1 MWHLNRFSLLTFAI
15 IIALNGFSQTI
26 LADTSSFKSIIAGPE
41 YAKPKSFQKAW
52 GRNWRT
58 DWATP
63 VYVPVLWLDKVEGGL
78 KPEKTNGGNET
89 KGLKL
94 TSPGGKEYA
103 LRSINKSRND
113 VVPKEFKGTFIEDI
127 IQDGVSMSHPYGAFA
142 LPYMQEAAGIY
153 HTEPKLVYVPKQP
166 VLDSLNE
173 EFGDDLYMIEQ
184 RLSCDWS
191 DADNLGNFKDFL
203 STDEVVE
210 KLKENNHNK
219 ADQIGFVKARL
230 FDMLLADWD
239 RHEDQWKWGERK
251 QGDKTVYIAV
261 PRDRDQ
267 VFFVHNGFLIDKA
280 LPAIGNG
287 YMQNFDYKSK
297 NISKLNYEER
307 NIDPFFTNEMTMD
320 DWVNAATGLQ
330 QSLTDAVIE
339 QSIRGLPPEIFAMSG
354 NELIE
359 KLKSRREQLV
369 DYARQYYLVLAKEV
383 EIVASKEREFIEIKS
398 TGNGELAV
406 KIFAIDKEDQKD
418 EAAVYSR
425 VFKPAETK
433 RIRLFGIGGED
444 VYAIDD
450 KGTTVKLS
458 VIGGEDRDSVIQY
471 PGSSRIQVYDNKD
484 NVFKTNS
491 ARFHTSSD
499 SANHAFDYYNHEINK
514 KGFIPDIFYNDDDR
528 MYIGLRYGL
537 TNYKWRKRP
546 YANKQM
552 LMLHYSVTQN
562 AISVTYTADIPNVIG
577 KWNLSLLANFDAI
590 RWANFFGLGNE
601 TTMPEYNRNFYRIQ
615 TREWLGKLGLYRQ
628 YGKSTFTVSGFAQNI
643 KMLADTER
651 YVGKVFLTENNDPYK
666 PYSYVGGQL
675 QYSFVK
681 VNDSI
686 VPTRGIIFFV
696 NASYFSNVERK
707 EFFQE
712 YIGKL
717 QFYIPFGNK
726 FSLVIKT
733 GGSTVVN
740 NSEALNTAN
749 YYEHA
754 IIGGP
759 VTLRGF
765 RKDRFWGQSALYNTN
780 DLRFITNIRTHWLNA
795 KAGALIFF
803 DEGRVW
809 MPNESSRT
817 LHTSYG
823 CGIMLAPFRK
833 ISGTLTYGISKES
846 RLFQATVYK
855 IFK

>member
-15 IIALNGFSQTI
+15 VIAFTSFSQTVI
-26 LADTSSFKSIIAGPE
+26 TDTSSHKTIIAGPE
-41 YAKPKSFQKAW
+41 YAKSKSFQKAW

-58 DWATP
+58 DWTTP
-63 VYVPVLWLDKVEGGL
+63 VSVPVLWLDKVEGGL

-94 TSPGGKEYA
+94 TAPNGKEFA

-127 IQDGVSMSHPYGAFA
+127 IQDGVSMSDPYGAFA
-142 LPYMQEAAGIY
+142 LRHMQEAAGIY

-166 VLDSLNE
+166 ALDSLNE

-210 KLKENNHNK
+210 KLKQNNQNN
-219 ADQIGFVKARL
+219 ADQFAFVKARL
-230 FDMLLADWD
+230 FDMLVADWD

-267 VFFVHNGFLIDKA
+267 VFFVHNGYLIDKA

-297 NISKLNYEER
+297 DISKLNYEER
-307 NIDPFFTNEMTMD
+307 NIDPFFTNEMSMD
-320 DWVNAATGLQ
+320 DWINAAKSLQ

-339 QSIRGLPPEIFAMSG
+339 QSIRGLPPEIFAVSG
-354 NELIE
+354 KELIE

-398 TGNGELAV
+398 TGNDELDI
-406 KIFAIDKEDQKD
+406 KIFAINKEGQKD
-418 EAAVYSR
+418 EAAFYSR
-425 VFKPAETK
+425 VFKSAETK

-444 VYAIDD
+444 VYTIDD
-450 KGTTVKLS
+450 KGTTIKLS
-458 VIGGEDRDSVIQY
+458 VIGGADKDSVTQY
-471 PGSSRIQVYDNKD
+471 PGSSRIHIYDDRD
-484 NVFKTNS
+484 NDFKTSN
-491 ARFHTSSD
+491 ARHYHSND
-499 SANHAFDYYNHEINK
+499 SADHAFDYYNHEINK

-528 MYIGLRYGL
+528 MYIGLRYGI
-537 TNYKWRKRP
+537 TKFRWRKQP

-552 LMLHYSVTQN
+552 LMLHYSISQN
-562 AISVTYTADIPNVIG
+562 SLSVTYSADIPKVIG
-577 KWNLSLLANFDAI
+577 KWNLSLLANYDAI

-601 TTMPEYNRNFYRIQ
+601 TILTEYHRDFYRIQ

-628 YGKSTFTVSGFAQNI
+628 FGKSTVTISGYVQNVKI
-643 KMLADTER
+643 ISDTDR

-666 PYSYVGGQL
+666 PYTYVGGQL
-675 QYSFVK
+675 QYTFVK
-681 VNDSI
+681 INDSI
-686 VPTRGIIFFV
+686 VPTRGIIFLA
-696 NASYFSNVERK
+696 NATYFNNFERK
-707 EFFQE
+707 EFFQK
-712 YIGKL
+712 YLARL
-717 QFYIPFGNK
+717 QFYIPLGNK

-733 GGSTVVN
+733 AGATYVN
-740 NSEALNTAN
+740 NDEAFNTSN

-765 RKDRFWGQSALYNTN
+765 RKDRFWGKSALCNTN
-780 DLRFITNIRTHWLNA
+780 DLRFITNIRTNWLNA
-795 KAGALIFF
+795 KAGVLVFF
-803 DEGRVW
+803 DEGRAW
-809 MPNESSRT
+809 MPNESSST

-823 CGIMLAPFRK
+823 CGVMLAPFRK
-833 ISGTLTYGISKES
+833 ISGTLTYGISKEA

-855 IFK
+855 LFK